1 MLLHVKDIQMN
12 RDVTIDTQ
20 LLSFQQILCQ
30 EAAASAVGARG
41 SSPCLKGMC
50 VYMGEQD
57 S

>member
-30 EAAASAVGARG
+30 EAAASTVGARG

-50 VYMGEQD
+50 VHMGEQD